1 MKKLLFSTLLL
12 SLALVAAAQLPL
24 PKEEIAA
31 NRNLSASNTVAYPTP
46 TQKLSPAPAGK
57 KPFYISH
64 YGRHGSRYLTKI
76 KDYDYAMETL
86 KKADE
91 AGKLT
96 ELGRD
101 VLRRVKL
108 LHDEAYNRWSD
119 LTPLGGQQ
127 SKEIIARMMANF
139 PEVFKGKA
147 NVDARSTLAPRCVLS
162 MTHAV
167 QQMTMLNPRLN
178 ITFNSTAHD
187 MHYMNFQD
195 KALFA
200 KIRTEQTVKL
210 YEDYCKRHGCWQR
223 MVGTLFNDTTYL
235 RQKVNGERLNYYLFR
250 LAGSVQNT
258 TLRDKVTLYD
268 IFTTDELVENWRM
281 ENAFWFLGYGYCPLN
296 GNLQPYS
303 QRHLLRAIIEQA
315 DSCIALAKP
324 GVQLRYGHETNL
336 LPLAC
341 LMGLNGLDQPI
352 SDIEEL
358 EQHGWVNYRIYPM
371 GCNIQLVFYRKN
383 QQDDDVLVKVLL
395 NEQEARLPISTSTP
409 PYYKWKDLKDY
420 YLRKLANYSEE
431 EEEEMAFSLP

>member
-108 LHDEAYNRWSD
+108 LHDEAYSRWGD

-139 PEVFKGKA
+139 PEVFGDGA
-147 NVDARSTLAPRCVLS
+147 FIRARSSVVPRCAASMQHFVHALTASPSPTTVDMRTDSADMAYIAYTTPELHQLEQRVFPKMKGSPQRFIQSLFHDPTAVAEPEKLLS
-162 MTHAV
+162 ELHTIASDM
-167 QQMTMLNPRLN
+167 QDIPLN
-178 ITFNSTAHD
+178 IN
-187 MHYMNFQD
+187 
-195 KALFA
+195 
-200 KIRTEQTVKL
+200 L
-210 YEDYCKRHGCWQR
+210 YEFFTDEEFSDVYDCNNER
-223 MVGTLFNDTTYL
+223 MVFFNGD
-235 RQKVNGERLNYYLFR
+235 N
-250 LAGSVQNT
+250 
-258 TLRDKVTLYD
+258 
-268 IFTTDELVENWRM
+268 
-281 ENAFWFLGYGYCPLN
+281 PLN
-296 GNLQPYS
+296 GLLQGS
-303 QRHLLRAIIEQA
+303 LKDVARLGR
-315 DSCIALAKP
+315 
-324 GVQLRYGHETNL
+324 VQLLGQLLGDGAAAASAFLAHEHTLDHGTEKGLHVDTRMTHETGILGGNQRFGQIL
-336 LPLAC
+336 
-341 LMGLNGLDQPI
+341 G
-352 SDIEEL
+352 
-358 EQHGWVNYRIYPM
+358 
-371 GCNIQLVFYRKN
+371 QLVKIHIHAVSLRPVVTPHFLATGSIDGRCELVGGVFQLVDGRHVTYHTVIDEDE
-383 QQDDDVLVKVLL
+383 QQ
-395 NEQEARLPISTSTP
+395 
-409 PYYKWKDLKDY
+409 
-420 YLRKLANYSEE
+420 
-431 EEEEMAFSLP
+431 